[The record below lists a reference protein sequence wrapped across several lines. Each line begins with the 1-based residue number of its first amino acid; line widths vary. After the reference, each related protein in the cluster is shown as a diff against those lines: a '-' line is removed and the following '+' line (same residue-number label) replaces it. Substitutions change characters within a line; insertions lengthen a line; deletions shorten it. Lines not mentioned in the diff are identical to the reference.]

1 VLRHALNGLGGSDF
15 AEASILVS
23 EGNVDEEEEGEGL
36 LIELGLQ
43 LGRGRLDLFG
53 VGYMSLAVEK
63 QAAEGITLTS

>member
-1 VLRHALNGLGGSDF
+1 M
-15 AEASILVS
+15 S